1 MADISIFEIS
11 ADISICVIFYSL
23 HQCRHCLLKSSIGQA
38 PLLFT
43 SLKSYLQ
50 QLLFL
55 IKCSGESGIQMLNC
69 KNWQLHQKLPIESLS
84 HPTFSVKL
92 GQCFPKVCV
101 PKVAPMSLFCFHTFA
116 SRDHLD
122 HWDHVP
128 SPLQISLVQQQ
139 LNCQDQS
146 ELGWWSSGSWQTLSA
161 TVCWIIQIKS
171 VHKRSVAIYRAIR
184 PVLS

>member
-1 MADISIFEIS
+1 MADIPIFEILADISIS
-11 ADISICVIFYSL
+11 VIFYSL
-23 HQCRHCLLKSSIGQA
+23 HRCRHCLLKSSIGQA

-101 PKVAPMSLFCFHTFA
+101 PKVALMSLFCFHTFA
-116 SRDHLD
+116 SRG
-122 HWDHVP
+122 P
-128 SPLQISLVQQQ
+128 SRSLRSHSVSSADQPRPTTIELPGPIRARLTEFRFMTNTECHSL
-139 LNCQDQS
+139 LNY
-146 ELGWWSSGSWQTLSA
+146 TN
-161 TVCWIIQIKS
+161 
-171 VHKRSVAIYRAIR
+171 
-184 PVLS
+184 